1 LVFEARRIRPPVEA
15 QMSKTTLYMSVAV
28 AAALSLSACS
38 KPAETAA
45 DKPAPDPVSAAQDAT
60 GAAVG
65 QVAASTMGA
74 QDTDAFVS
82 NANQSDMYE
91 IAAGNMAQARS
102 KNADVKAFG
111 KMMVIHH
118 TAMMNEMKP
127 LVAAAG
133 KTPAAALDQRRQGML
148 DNLKGAADAAFD
160 AAYITQQ
167 VAAHNEALTL
177 MKGYADHGD
186 DAGLKA
192 GAAKAIPKIEG
203 HLAEAQKLQ
212 GAVK

>member
-1 LVFEARRIRPPVEA
+1 
-15 QMSKTTLYMSVAV
+15 MSKTTLYMSVAV
-28 AAALSLSACS
+28 AAALSLSACG
-38 KPAETAA
+38 KKTETAA
-45 DKPAPDPVSAAQDAT
+45 QAPSPDPVSAAQDAT

-74 QDTDAFVS
+74 NDTDAFVS
-82 NANQSDMYE
+82 NASQSDMYE

-148 DNLKGAADAAFD
+148 DNLKGATDAAFD
-160 AAYITQQ
+160 KAYITQQ

-186 DAGLKA
+186 DAGLKG
-192 GAAKAIPKIEG
+192 GAAKAVPKIEG
-203 HLAEAQKLQ
+203 HLTDAQKLQ
-212 GAVK
+212 AAMP

>member
-1 LVFEARRIRPPVEA
+1 
-15 QMSKTTLYMSVAV
+15 
-28 AAALSLSACS
+28 
-38 KPAETAA
+38 
-45 DKPAPDPVSAAQDAT
+45 
-60 GAAVG
+60 
-65 QVAASTMGA
+65 MGA
-74 QDTDAFVS
+74 QDTDAFVP
-82 NANQSDMYE
+82 NASQSDMYE

-102 KNADVKAFG
+102 KNAGVKAFG

-127 LVAAAG
+127 LVTAAG
-133 KTPAAALDQRRQGML
+133 KVPAAALDQRRQGML
-148 DNLKGAADAAFD
+148 DNLKGASDAAFD

-192 GAAKAIPKIEG
+192 GATKAIPKIEG

-212 GAVK
+212 AAVK

>member
-1 LVFEARRIRPPVEA
+1 
-15 QMSKTTLYMSVAV
+15 MSKNAIYLSVAM
-28 AAALSLSACS
+28 ATALSLAACG
-38 KPAETAA
+38 KPADTTAE
-45 DKPAPDPVSAAQDAT
+45 KTAPDPVSTAQDAT

-65 QVAASTMGA
+65 QVSAATMGA

-82 NANQSDMYE
+82 NASQSDMYE

-102 KNADVKAFG
+102 KNAEVKAFG

-133 KTPAAALDQRRQGML
+133 KAPAAALDERRQGML
-148 DNLKGAADAAFD
+148 DNLKGATDAAFD

-186 DAGLKA
+186 DAGLKG
-192 GAAKAIPKIEG
+192 GAAKAVPKIEG
-203 HLAEAQKLQ
+203 HLADAERLQ
-212 GAVK
+212 ASMK

>member
-1 LVFEARRIRPPVEA
+1 MEAS
-15 QMSKTTLYMSVAV
+15 MSKNAIYLSVAM
-28 AAALSLSACS
+28 ATALSLAACG
-38 KPAETAA
+38 KPADTTAE
-45 DKPAPDPVSAAQDAT
+45 KTAPDPVSTAQDAT

-65 QVAASTMGA
+65 QVSAATMGA

-82 NANQSDMYE
+82 NASQSDMYE

-102 KNADVKAFG
+102 KNAEVKAFG

-133 KTPAAALDQRRQGML
+133 KAPAAALDERRQGML
-148 DNLKGAADAAFD
+148 DNLKGATDAAFD

-186 DAGLKA
+186 DAGLKG
-192 GAAKAIPKIEG
+192 GAAKAVPKIEG
-203 HLAEAQKLQ
+203 HLADAERLQ
-212 GAVK
+212 ASMK